1 MVLTTLSPP
10 QDNASRGN
18 SAMSRIESAFLT
30 DKSLLIFMPFFG
42 YKVFHD
48 IVTVLDV
55 EDDMPAPPGV
65 LRDSPKY
72 L

>member
-1 MVLTTLSPP
+1 
-10 QDNASRGN
+10 
-18 SAMSRIESAFLT
+18 MSRIESAFLT